1 MSEVEEERV
10 RASLSETTVVHST
23 INKEVVTLV
32 HHTHRTES
40 LKIPANAM

>member
-1 MSEVEEERV
+1 MMSEVEEERV

-32 HHTHRTES
+32 HHRTES
-40 LKIPANAM
+40 LKIPADAM